1 MKKWTYI
8 VGGFVLGLVVAL
20 SANTAYGAVQ
30 GLVGKKVS
38 GEMTVIVNGKK
49 LQNKGAVIDGVTNA
63 PVRPLTEALGVG
75 LSVEGKT
82 IYITTK
88 DSPEK
93 EALQLKKS
101 ELEKSIQSTQ
111 QEIQKTKEKMEQA
124 KIPGTDKYEGEETW
138 KAAISEL
145 EASLTKKQSE
155 LDSINEALK
164 QFE

>member
-8 VGGFVLGLVVAL
+8 VGGFALGLVVAL

-30 GLVGKKVS
+30 SLVGKKVS
-38 GEMTVIVNGKK
+38 GEMTVIVNGKQ

-63 PVRPLTEALGVG
+63 PVRSLTEALGVG

-88 DSPEK
+88 DNSEK
-93 EALQLKKS
+93 EALLLKKA

-124 KIPGTDKYEGEETW
+124 KIPGTDKYEAEETW
-138 KAAISEL
+138 RAAIKDL
-145 EASLTKKQSE
+145 ETSLSKKQSE
-155 LDSINEALK
+155 LENINETLK
-164 QFE
+164 QIE

>member
-8 VGGFVLGLVVAL
+8 VGGFVLGLVVTL

-30 GLVGKKVS
+30 SLVGKKVS
-38 GEMTVIVNGKK
+38 GEMTVIVNGKQ

-63 PVRPLTEALGVG
+63 PVRSLTEALGVG

-82 IYITTK
+82 IYITTQ
-88 DSPEK
+88 DNSEK
-93 EALQLKKS
+93 EALLLKKA

-111 QEIQKTKEKMEQA
+111 LEIQKTKEKMEQA
-124 KIPGTDKYEGEETW
+124 KIPGTDKYEAEETW
-138 KAAISEL
+138 KAAISDL
-145 EASLTKKQSE
+145 ETSLTKKQSE
-155 LDSINEALK
+155 LDNIIETLN